1 FAVGTEYDGSSPAI
15 AIYNP
20 EVDSPEFRNNHTVIA
35 MVLADMPHLV
45 SSIVSDLA
53 NSGRAIRRV
62 HHPII
67 TVTGSSDAESI
78 VSPAEAPALSA
89 ATASLPKASEPAASD
104 SDSAP
109 PQSWTRVQTD
119 QVPQADCAG

>member
-1 FAVGTEYDGSSPAI
+1 VGTEYDGSSPAI

-20 EVDSPEFRNNHTVIA
+20 EVDSPEFRNDHTVIA
-35 MVLADMPHLV
+35 MVLAGMPHLV
-45 SSIVSDLA
+45 SSSVSDLA

-67 TVTGSSDAESI
+67 TGTGSGDAESI

-89 ATASLPKASEPAASD
+89 DTASRPQVAGPAAAAAG
-104 SDSAP
+104 SA
-109 PQSWTRVQTD
+109 QRQTWIRLD
-119 QVPQADCAG
+119 T